1 MACWNFP
8 YNKIELHYSW
18 TRFLSTWSFHCRPCL
33 LAGISFSDNPTGLGS
48 ISPRFSGLYPSTRG
62 FHRHKKC
69 QTHPFDV
76 PHTPHKLTQ
85 LLEKCKSST
94 SIHGDRVIGLVVRWS
109 KHLNPNTYLYNLS
122 STMSFFYLKGL
133 WLIIYLHCIIIH
145 IYIYI
150 QSYIINLLTSLWVML
165 KCMPVARLL
174 ITTNLQY
181 SAGIKPKR
189 TPGTS
194 GTLTAVGLRWVNLV
208 GFISFNPIVS
218 YYIPN
223 WLVMYIYIYYNGG
236 LPPNHPF

>member
-76 PHTPHKLTQ
+76 PHIPHKLTQ

-133 WLIIYLHCIIIH
+133 WLTIYLHCIIIH
-145 IYIYI
+145 IYIYTIIYNQSSHISLSNSEMHAGCSSAHHDQSSILCWNQAQKNPWNQWNPYSCWVALGEFGWFFLI
-150 QSYIINLLTSLWVML
+150 QSNCILLH
-165 KCMPVARLL
+165 PQL
-174 ITTNLQY
+174 IGY
-181 SAGIKPKR
+181 
-189 TPGTS
+189 
-194 GTLTAVGLRWVNLV
+194 V
-208 GFISFNPIVS
+208 
-218 YYIPN
+218 
-223 WLVMYIYIYYNGG
+223 YIYYNGG